1 MTTKRMPR
9 EEWIGFAPSHVGK
22 VRANHTADYCEGG
35 RASMVVERKSDGT
48 LSAYCFRC
56 LRNGFARADGTP
68 YPRVA
73 ALKRAACSGG
83 DHPESEQRLS
93 AGSAGGYAGRS
104 GPPSTA
110 VGEWKRFGSLA
121 KAWLLKARLTPAR
134 VEEEGFLWDED
145 SQELFIPIK
154 QAGELVG
161 WQARSFAG
169 EGKKYTTIAEDKSK
183 LFSHYVT
190 GSNVLLITEDVLS
203 ALRGA
208 EICDTLALL
217 GVGLKPAAVVKIAQ
231 MQYEKCVV
239 FLDGDNTQVKLAAR
253 KIAKRLSF
261 LRTEVVET
269 GKDPKHHSKEELEC
283 LILK

>member
-1 MTTKRMPR
+1 MTRMRR

-73 ALKRAACSGG
+73 ALKRTAHAGS
-83 DHPESEQRLS
+83 DDTVEELRLS
-93 AGSAGGYAGRS
+93 AGSAGGYSGRS
-104 GPPSTA
+104 GPPSSA

-121 KAWLLKARLTPAR
+121 KAWLLKARLTPTKI
-134 VEEEGFLWDED
+134 EEEGFLWDEA

-154 QAGELVG
+154 HEGNVVG

-169 EGKKYTTIAEDKSK
+169 EGKKYTTMAEDKSK

-208 EICDTLALL
+208 EICDSMGLL
-217 GVGLKPAAVVKIAQ
+217 GVSLKPSAIVAIAQ
-231 MQYEKCVV
+231 KNYDKCVV
-239 FLDGDNTQVKLAAR
+239 FLDGDNPQVKLAAR
-253 KIAKRLSF
+253 KIVKRLPF
-261 LRTEVVET
+261 LRTVVVET